1 MRRSF
6 ALACARSAPCRV
18 GGRSYLT
25 ALRLVLQKVRKHPW
39 RGVSHDADGRRAHV
53 KITGPTLVSVAFG
66 ATYSVAFYREM
77 TAALR
82 SGLRGDR
89 KPLLRLV
96 AEAIGGGTDA
106 GDPVDYS
113 EGLDAAVACHDYPQ
127 LYDMRAT
134 PAVRQRQYAASIAR
148 ATRTNP
154 AIYGPFTIREYARS
168 DWQSLDWCTRWPVAP
183 ADNPAKPPTPPGG
196 GYPPVPVL
204 VLSGELD
211 SITTPAEGHLVAQQF
226 PDAQQVVVR
235 NSFHVTAMGD
245 TDGCAQSLVRAF
257 VLEPGAAEPGRASL
271 CRSRATAARDGGL
284 PARSELGAAG
294 GRQRLSCVSGGRAGS
309 RP

>member
-1 MRRSF
+1 MPARRPAAS
-6 ALACARSAPCRV
+6 

-53 KITGPTLVSVAFG
+53 QVTGPTLVSVAFG

-127 LYDMRAT
+127 LYDMRAA
-134 PAVRQRQYAASIAR
+134 PAVRQRQYAAVDRPGDPHQPRHLRAVHDPRVRPLRLAVPRLVHPLAGRAR
-148 ATRTNP
+148 RQP
-154 AIYGPFTIREYARS
+154 GRS
-168 DWQSLDWCTRWPVAP
+168 RRPRRA
-183 ADNPAKPPTPPGG
+183 

-226 PDAQQVVVR
+226 PNAQQVVVR

-257 VLEPGAAEPGRASL
+257 VLDPGR
-271 CRSRATAARDGGL
+271 
-284 PARSELGAAG
+284 
-294 GRQRLSCVSGGRAGS
+294 
-309 RP
+309 